1 MEKVNT
7 VLKGGGGPLAPG
19 REASSCLRK
28 NLVQIGQVLGL
39 QETGASIPEAVA
51 PAAPL
56 PPDLTPFR
64 PLLEAWPLAIRA
76 LPVDG
81 SGLCLVTAMLD
92 APAGSVT
99 ATPENSWRA
108 NALKSLEA
116 LVSGGQGESRLGALQ
131 SCLGEMAER
140 LSLVSRGRTDP
151 LVHVHDQGLAEI
163 AAGTLLRFSPQQEQ
177 ALVRTYPVLARHWTG
192 TAIDWNALS
201 PRRLAAVP
209 LDGGG
214 AVQLPSLGQL
224 IGEGTW
230 SGLTGLPL
238 ASSVGTAVW
247 ADREGA
253 RRRALAEAGERDAV
267 GLWWYNRLG
276 ITPLAM
282 GVVQEVLPEICA
294 SWIAD
299 RQRVTRFFLLPSE
312 LAQHVVMALSW
323 TGDGR
328 MGVGGFA
335 AAADPAAAIRSAFAE
350 LVQGER
356 MLDLRLSG
364 LSGQMPGAS
373 RLPPALDL
381 ALNRDIRTEFRL
393 VPDSAVAATSLPPA
407 FTPDALA
414 TSLLDRRM
422 RVYILDLTR
431 PDIGL
436 ACAKVVSPDLIDWQ
450 PRFGGWRLNGPDQ
463 AEGGQQGIERE
474 KDFSSRPF
482 PF

>member
-7 VLKGGGGPLAPG
+7 VLKGGGGQLSPDST
-19 REASSCLRK
+19 ASSCLRK
-28 NLVQIGQVLGL
+28 NLVQIGELLGL
-39 QETGASIPEAVA
+39 QDAGTSVFGSVSRP
-51 PAAPL
+51 APL
-56 PPDLTPFR
+56 PPDLTPFL

-76 LPVDG
+76 LPPDG
-81 SGLCLVTAMLD
+81 SGLHLVTAMLD
-92 APAGSVT
+92 APGNSVMV
-99 ATPENSWRA
+99 AQENGWRG

-116 LVSGGQGESRLGALQ
+116 LVSGGQGGTRLDALQ

-140 LSLVSRGRTDP
+140 LSLLSRGLTDP

-163 AAGTLLRFSPQQEQ
+163 TAGALLRFSPQQEQ
-177 ALVRTYPVLARHWTG
+177 VLVRTYPVLARHWTG

-209 LDGGG
+209 LDGGK
-214 AVQLPSLGQL
+214 AVQLPALGQL
-224 IGEGTW
+224 IGEGAW
-230 SGLTGLPL
+230 SGVPGLPL

-253 RRRALAEAGERDAV
+253 CRRALAEAGERDAV

-276 ITPLAM
+276 ITPLAT
-282 GVVQEVLPEICA
+282 GVAQEVLPKICA
-294 SWIAD
+294 KWISG
-299 RQRVTRFFLLPSE
+299 RQRVTRFFLLPSD

-323 TGDGR
+323 TGEGR

-335 AAADPAAAIRSAFAE
+335 AAPDATAALRSAFAE

-356 MLDLRLSG
+356 MLDLRLAA
-364 LSGQMPGAS
+364 LSSQATGAE

-393 VPDSAVAATSLPPA
+393 VRDSTMAVTSPPPDFA
-407 FTPDALA
+407 PDALA
-414 TSLLDRRM
+414 TSLLDRGM
-422 RVYILDLTR
+422 KVYVLDLTR

-450 PRFGGWRLNGPDQ
+450 PRFGSWRLKGSNGAGRSLQD
-463 AEGGQQGIERE
+463 IERE
-474 KDFSSRPF
+474 KDLSSRPF

>member
-7 VLKGGGGPLAPG
+7 VLKGGGGPLAPDST
-19 REASSCLRK
+19 ASSCLRK
-28 NLVQIGQVLGL
+28 NLAQIGEVLGL
-39 QETGASIPEAVA
+39 QDADPSVFGAVSR
-51 PAAPL
+51 AAPL
-56 PPDLTPFR
+56 PPDLMSFL
-64 PLLEAWPLAIRA
+64 PLLAAWPLAIRA
-76 LPVDG
+76 LPEDG
-81 SGLCLVTAMLD
+81 SGLHLVTAMLD
-92 APAGSVT
+92 APANSVT
-99 ATPENSWRA
+99 GAPENDWRA
-108 NALKSLEA
+108 SALKSLGA
-116 LVSGGQGESRLGALQ
+116 LVSGGQGESPLAALQ

-140 LSLVSRGRTDP
+140 LSLLSRGLTDP

-163 AAGTLLRFSPQQEQ
+163 AAGALLRFSQRQEQ

-209 LDGGG
+209 LDGGK
-214 AVQLPSLGQL
+214 AVQLPALGQL
-224 IGEGTW
+224 IGEGAW
-230 SGLTGLPL
+230 SGVPGLPL

-247 ADREGA
+247 GDREGA
-253 RRRALAEAGERDAV
+253 CRRALAEAGERDAV

-282 GVVQEVLPEICA
+282 GVAEEALPEICA
-294 SWIAD
+294 KWISD
-299 RQRVTRFFLLPSE
+299 RQRATRFFLLPSD

-323 TGDGR
+323 AGEGR

-335 AAADPAAAIRSAFAE
+335 AAPDAAAALRSAFAE

-356 MLDLRLSG
+356 MLDLRLAA
-364 LSGQMPGAS
+364 LSGQMPGAEG
-373 RLPPALDL
+373 LPPALDL

-393 VPDSAVAATSLPPA
+393 VRDGPAAATSLPTA

-414 TSLLDRRM
+414 TSLMDRGM
-422 RVYILDLTR
+422 QVYVLDLTR

-450 PRFGGWRLNGPDQ
+450 PRFGSWRLKCSNGAGSSLQDL
-463 AEGGQQGIERE
+463 ERE